1 MATDSLTCVSFLFYG
16 IKLLL
21 RFHFYPDLLPSSI
34 NDKINATVVVYPES
48 SQIVQAHF
56 VQNPTT
62 IELLLHVRKR
72 KKIFLDLMTYFIFLY
87 YFKGKKSLQLLPG
100 GKISYATEKTR
111 ETVSKGF
118 TLCWIRRKSKEK
130 IRV

>member
-1 MATDSLTCVSFLFYG
+1 MASNYCFASIFTLT
-16 IKLLL
+16 
-21 RFHFYPDLLPSSI
+21 LPSS
-34 NDKINATVVVYPES
+34 INATVVVYPES

-56 VQNPTT
+56 VQNPIT
-62 IELLLHVRKR
+62 IELFLHVRKR
-72 KKIFLDLMTYFIFLY
+72 KQIFLDLMTYFIFLY

-130 IRV
+130 IRVQVVQQKTKNSSWC